1 LKISQKMV
9 ILFIILIVSSG
20 GIISFAVFQY
30 AENSIIAN
38 KMTEMDYILSL
49 RAGEAESLHARASED
64 IKFAVQNRAFAEYF
78 SLPETREGDKYVSG
92 THQFTPAQRELK
104 NELDRWI
111 FDFQGKF
118 TVDETCLIDRT
129 GQEHTRLVQRKI
141 ASDYELS
148 ATEEDRPFFTPSFQ
162 TAAGQVYIQ
171 YPYVSPDTNR

>member
-1 LKISQKMV
+1 MV